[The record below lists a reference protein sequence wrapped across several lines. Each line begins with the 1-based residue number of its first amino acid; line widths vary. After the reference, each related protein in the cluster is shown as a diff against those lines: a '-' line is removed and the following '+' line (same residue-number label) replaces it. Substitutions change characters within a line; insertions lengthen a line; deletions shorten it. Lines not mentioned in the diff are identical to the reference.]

1 MSALINTGEL
11 QASGREP
18 APRVATLTAAS
29 AYLNRCL
36 LGQRPFAVLTGSVQQ
51 TLGTLLDHLAAEC
64 QRRDDLHLVRIN
76 APGDSIPDFLM
87 RALTQLGFE
96 LQAVEA
102 DDLHNL
108 LMVFLRHEGAR
119 GRRTVF
125 LIEHTEQCG
134 PRVLEFLQV
143 LSRVRVSA
151 IPAATFVLAG
161 TQTLC
166 RILDSPGMAGLKQFT
181 RERFDLD
188 AAVVRVA
195 ESALSVVRSPHAAG
209 RSPSGPVDAIQRRSL
224 VVMLDGAILERRTL
238 ACGRTLIGRSQHN
251 DLCLRSCFVS
261 RHHAVLIVTENEV
274 HIVDLRSTN
283 PVRVNGQP
291 VKNQALAAGDLLTIG
306 NYQLRFDASL

>member
-18 APRVATLTAAS
+18 VPRVATLTAAS

-36 LGQRPFAVLTGSVQQ
+36 LGQRPFAVLTGSVQL
-51 TLGTLLDHLAAEC
+51 TLGALLDHLVAEC
-64 QRRDDLHLVRIN
+64 QRREDLHLVRIN
-76 APGDSIPDFLM
+76 APGDSIPDFLT

-102 DDLHNL
+102 DDLRNL

-125 LIEHTEQCG
+125 LMEHTEQCG

-188 AAVVRVA
+188 AAVVRVV
-195 ESALSVVRSPHAAG
+195 EPTLSVVRPHAVG
-209 RSPSGPVDAIQRRSL
+209 WSPSRPVDAIQRRSL
-224 VVMLDGAILERRTL
+224 VVMLDGAILDRRTL
-238 ACGRTLIGRSQHN
+238 ACGRILIGRSQHN
-251 DLCLRSCFVS
+251 DLCLGSRFVS

-291 VKNQALAAGDLLTIG
+291 VQNQALAAGDLLTIG
-306 NYQLRFDASL
+306 NYQLRFDSSL

>member
-11 QASGREP
+11 QASGREQV
-18 APRVATLTAAS
+18 PRVATLTAAS

-36 LGQRPFAVLTGSVQQ
+36 LGQRPFAVLTGSAQL
-51 TLGTLLDHLAAEC
+51 TLGALLDHLVAEC

-76 APGDSIPDFLM
+76 APGDSIPNFLT

-96 LQAVEA
+96 LQAVEVE
-102 DDLHNL
+102 DLHNL

-134 PRVLEFLQV
+134 PRVLEFLQL
-143 LSRVRVSA
+143 LSRVRVTA

-166 RILDSPGMAGLKQFT
+166 RILDSPGMAGLRPFT

-195 ESALSVVRSPHAAG
+195 EPALSVVRSPHAAG
-209 RSPSGPVDAIQRRSL
+209 RSPSEPVDAIARKSL
-224 VVMLDGAILERRTL
+224 VVMLDGEILERRAL
-238 ACGRTLIGRSQHN
+238 ACGRMLIGRSQHN
-251 DLCLRSCFVS
+251 DLCLRSRFVS
-261 RHHAVLIVTENEV
+261 RHHAVLIVTANEV

-283 PVRVNGQP
+283 PVRVNGRAVQ
-291 VKNQALAAGDLLTIG
+291 NQALATGDLLTIG
-306 NYQLRFDASL
+306 NYQLRFDASI